1 MRFRTTD
8 FLFVFLAC
16 LFFGSCTIADHPGE
30 CPTPEFIPLE
40 SGTYA
45 AENAR
50 MSQGYTDSLTID
62 VDLDGSTVVVD
73 YVLDDGRQVVE
84 TYRIEEVERGY

>member
-1 MRFRTTD
+1 MGGANSRD
-8 FLFVFLAC
+8 IL
-16 LFFGSCTIADHPGE
+16 E
-30 CPTPEFIPLE
+30 CFHVPLE

-45 AENAR
+45 AEDAR
-50 MSQGYTDSLTID
+50 MPQGTAESLTID